1 MLKEFKNKK
10 PKIHASAFVAENASV
25 IGNVEISENS
35 SIWFGAVVRGDL
47 NSIKIGARTNVQD
60 NAVLHVSEQNSLEIG
75 DDVTIGHSAIVHG
88 CKIGNNCL
96 IGMGAVILS
105 GAVIGDNCVVGAG
118 SVVTE
123 NYEVPS
129 GSVVLGVPGKVKRKI
144 SEVMLDDIKRNVSEY
159 VELKEKYK

>member
-1 MLKEFKNKK
+1 MIYDFEGKK
-10 PKIHASAFVAENASV
+10 PKIHASCFIAENASV
-25 IGNVEISENS
+25 IGDVEISEDAGV
-35 SIWFGAVVRGDL
+35 WFGAVVRGDL

-60 NAVLHVSEQNSLEIG
+60 NAVLHVSEGNSVEIG

-105 GAVIGDNCVVGAG
+105 GAVISDNCIVGAG

-144 SEVMLDDIKRNVSEY
+144 SEVMLEDIKRNSLEY

>member
-1 MLKEFKNKK
+1 MIHEFENKK
-10 PKIHASAFVAENASV
+10 PEIHASCFIAENAAI
-25 IGNVEISENS
+25 IGNVEISEDA

-47 NSIKIGARTNVQD
+47 NSIKIGARTNIQD
-60 NAVLHVSEQNSLEIG
+60 NAVLHVSKENTLEIG

-96 IGMGAVILS
+96 IGMGAIILS
-105 GAVIGDNCVVGAG
+105 GAVIGDDCVVGAG
-118 SVVTE
+118 SVVIE

-129 GSVVLGVPGKVKRKI
+129 ESVVLGIPGKVKRKMP
-144 SEVMLDDIKRNVSEY
+144 EAMREDIKRNVSEY